1 MLDLN
6 NGITQEISIRTNDF
20 ERIVN
25 DVLCEFGVSI

>member
-6 NGITQEISIRTNDF
+6 NGITQKISIRTNDF

-25 DVLCEFGVSI
+25 GVLCEFDVSI